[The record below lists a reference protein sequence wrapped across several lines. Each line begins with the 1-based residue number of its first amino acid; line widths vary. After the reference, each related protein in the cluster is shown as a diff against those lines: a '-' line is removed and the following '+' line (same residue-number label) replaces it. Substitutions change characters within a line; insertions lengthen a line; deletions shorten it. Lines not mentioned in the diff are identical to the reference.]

1 MLIHRKYNIHKNH
14 LRSDRGGFEVIT
26 IVAQNPSSTQLNR
39 FNERGGGQSRGL
51 RP

>member
-14 LRSDRGGFEVIT
+14 LRGDRGGFEVIT

-39 FNERGGGQSRGL
+39 FNEGGGEQSRGL